1 MCRRVPFDLCIVGM
15 VVIAFILA
23 GRVYAG
29 DSNEKK
35 PADDKKPEVVRDCRY
50 DHHNDSGATS
60 SGAFPSDDVFRPLI
74 ADPKQPQFFAIWQA
88 TRVRTNGTSSNIGS
102 VALGENFGLY
112 TKRYGCDGV
121 QVSLLTGVFSQF
133 NLDEPNAELINT
145 DFNVGVPVTWRVEN
159 WSARV
164 RYYHQSS
171 HVGDEFLVDH
181 PEFEPTTFTYEEVE
195 GILSYDYKWA
205 RMYAGGGVLV
215 HREPDT
221 LDRNRVQWGFDV
233 RAPSIAS
240 KLGWVFERMVVI
252 PVLAV
257 DFKAFEELD
266 WIINTNLLAGMEFS
280 RPDSIRRFRVMFNY
294 YHGFNPYGPYGQSFS
309 QKIESFGLGAYFLF

>member
-1 MCRRVPFDLCIVGM
+1 M

-23 GRVYAG
+23 AQVYAG
-29 DSNEKK
+29 DSNDKK
-35 PADDKKPEVVRDCRY
+35 PGDDKKQEVVQDCRY
-50 DHHNDSGATS
+50 NHHGGGAS

-88 TRVRTNGTSSNIGS
+88 TRIRSNNTYANIGS

-121 QVSLLTGVFSQF
+121 QISLLTGVFSQF

-145 DFNVGVPVTWRVEN
+145 DFNVGVPVTWRLEN

-164 RYYHQSS
+164 RFYHQSS
-171 HVGDEFLVDH
+171 HVGDEFLLNNPGFNVVNYN
-181 PEFEPTTFTYEEVE
+181 YEEIE
-195 GILSYDYKWA
+195 GILSYDYKWV
-205 RMYAGGGVLV
+205 RGYAGGGYLV
-215 HREPDT
+215 HVEPDT
-221 LDRNRVQWGFDV
+221 IDRNRMQWGFDV
-233 RAPSIAS
+233 RVPSIAS
-240 KLGWVFERMVVI
+240 KLGRTFERMIVT

-257 DFKAFEELD
+257 DFKALEELD

-280 RPDSIRRFRVMFNY
+280 RPGSIRRFRVMFNY
-294 YHGFNPYGPYGQSFS
+294 YHGFNPYGQFIS
-309 QKIESFGLGAYFLF
+309 QKIESLGIGAYFLF